1 MTVAMLKIDKLLIIG
16 VGLIGGSLA
25 LALKK
30 AGAVREVVG
39 AGRSLENL
47 EKALRLNVIDRLTE
61 NFATEVA
68 GSDFIVLSTPV
79 LATDAVMRTIARQN
93 YHSSLIT
100 DVGSVKGCIVESAQ
114 RHFDPGYQGFVA
126 AHPIAGREHSGVG
139 AATEELFAGK
149 RTIITPSSLSSPEAV
164 EKVKRLWIAAGSTV
178 TEMDACTHDD
188 LISASSHLPHLVAF
202 GLVNYIARHERGKE
216 CFDLAAS
223 GFYDFTRIASSDSTM
238 WRDISLAN
246 APAIARELQ
255 GYIDSLETMRSQIS
269 AGNGERLQEIMD
281 VAKVSRD
288 HYLAKWSK

>member
-1 MTVAMLKIDKLLIIG
+1 MAEIKIDKLLIIG

-25 LALKK
+25 LALRK
-30 AGAVREVVG
+30 AGVVGEVVG

-47 EKALRLNVIDRLTE
+47 EKAVQLNVIDRFTE
-61 NFATEVA
+61 NFAEEVA

-79 LATDAVMRTIARQN
+79 LTTDEVISRIAKED
-93 YHSSLIT
+93 YHDTFIT
-100 DVGSVKGCIVESAQ
+100 DVGSVKGCIVQSAQ
-114 RHFDPGYQGFVA
+114 QHFDPAYQGFVG

-139 AATEELFAGK
+139 AATDDLFIGK
-149 RTIITPSSLSSPEAV
+149 RTIITPTDRSSPEAV
-164 EKVKRLWIAAGSTV
+164 NQVKNLWLAAGSTV
-178 TEMDACTHDD
+178 TEMDAFTHDD

-202 GLVNYIARHERGKE
+202 GLVNYIANHKRGRE

-246 APAIARELQ
+246 AEAIARELR
-255 GYIDSLETMRSQIS
+255 GYIENLETIASEVS
-269 AGNGERLQEIMD
+269 HGNGERLQEIMN

-288 HYLAKWSK
+288 HYLAQWMK